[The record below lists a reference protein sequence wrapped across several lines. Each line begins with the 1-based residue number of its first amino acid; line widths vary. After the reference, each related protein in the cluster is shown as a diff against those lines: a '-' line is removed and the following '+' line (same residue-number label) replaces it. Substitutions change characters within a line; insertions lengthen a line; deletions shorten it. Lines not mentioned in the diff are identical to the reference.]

1 MTPLAVPPAA
11 SRERMRTAAM
21 AAITAPAWLAQ
32 ASALSASDALA
43 QSRMV
48 FVNGQRTSD
57 AQVLALARRSC
68 SDIPDGAYWLN
79 LNTGAWG
86 YAGNA
91 RVQGVI
97 GDACG
102 RGAAPGAG
110 ANPDGTRGPFVT
122 MRRAEEEANAYRAQG
137 FRAVAFHNG
146 NGYYVRVSR

>member
-1 MTPLAVPPAA
+1 MARSIVSTLRIACAGAIVPLVLALALFAA
-11 SRERMRTAAM
+11 
-21 AAITAPAWLAQ
+21 
-32 ASALSASDALA
+32 DARA
-43 QSRMV
+43 QSRNV
-48 FVNGQRTSD
+48 HVNGQRMND

-91 RVQGVI
+91 RVQGVF

-102 RGAAPGAG
+102 RGAVPGAG
-110 ANPDGTRGPFVT
+110 ANADGTHGPFVT
-122 MRRAEEEANAYRAQG
+122 MRRAEEEANGYRAQG

-146 NGYYVRVSR
+146 DGYYVRVSR